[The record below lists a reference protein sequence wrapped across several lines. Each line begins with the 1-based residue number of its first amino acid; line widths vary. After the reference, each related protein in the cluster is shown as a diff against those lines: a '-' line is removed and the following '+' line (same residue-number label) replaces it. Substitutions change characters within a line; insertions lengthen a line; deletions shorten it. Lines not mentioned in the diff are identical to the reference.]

1 MIMYFQTHLAVELL
15 VRAECTYNADD
26 VLDVKVLCYFQGHPL
41 VDNSG
46 A

>member
-1 MIMYFQTHLAVELL
+1 MYFQTNLAIELL
-15 VRAECTYNADD
+15 VRAECTDDADD